1 MNAEKY
7 KITEQE
13 IEAIIKLTPQQRYAY
28 FLKRICDWEQ
38 VWTLYEDDYIVLN
51 EAKNGK
57 LYILLFPFKDF
68 AEHYATNTR
77 GMKGVSYKS
86 FEINEFLETIIKK
99 LQANNVSNAL
109 VFPVANGYGLNVSM
123 TDMVKDIQSELE
135 NYK

>member
-1 MNAEKY
+1 MKVSKQELEAVTALSPEK
-7 KITEQE
+7 
-13 IEAIIKLTPQQRYAY
+13 RYNY
-28 FLKRICDWEQ
+28 FVKRICDWEQ

-51 EAKNGK
+51 EAKNSK

-99 LQANNVSNAL
+99 LQAKNVSNAL

>member
-1 MNAEKY
+1 MKVSKQELEAVTALSPEK
-7 KITEQE
+7 
-13 IEAIIKLTPQQRYAY
+13 RYNY
-28 FLKRICDWEQ
+28 FVKRICDWEQ
-38 VWTLYEDDYIVLN
+38 VWTLYEDDCIVLN

>member
-1 MNAEKY
+1 MKVSKQELEAVTALSPEK
-7 KITEQE
+7 
-13 IEAIIKLTPQQRYAY
+13 RYNY
-28 FLKRICDWEQ
+28 FVKRICDWEQ

-77 GMKGVSYKS
+77 EMNGVSYKS
-86 FEINEFLETIIKK
+86 FELCEFLETIVKK
-99 LQANNVSNAL
+99 LQMNKVNHAL
-109 VFPVANGYGLNVSM
+109 IFPVADGYGLNVSM
-123 TDMVKDIQSELE
+123 EDMVKDIQTELE

>member
-1 MNAEKY
+1 MKVYKQELEAVTALSPEK
-7 KITEQE
+7 
-13 IEAIIKLTPQQRYAY
+13 RYNY
-28 FLKRICDWEQ
+28 FVKRICDWEQ
-38 VWTLYEDDYIVLN
+38 VWTLYEDDCIVLN

>member
-1 MNAEKY
+1 MKVS
-7 KITEQE
+7 KQE
-13 IEAIIKLTPQQRYAY
+13 LEAVTALSPEERYNY
-28 FLKRICDWEQ
+28 FVKRICDWEQ
-38 VWTLYEDDYIVLN
+38 VWTVYEDDYIVLN

-123 TDMVKDIQSELE
+123 IDIIKDIQSELE

>member
-1 MNAEKY
+1 MKVSKQELEAVTALSPEK
-7 KITEQE
+7 
-13 IEAIIKLTPQQRYAY
+13 RYNY
-28 FLKRICDWEQ
+28 FVKRICDWEQ
-38 VWTLYEDDYIVLN
+38 VWTLYEDDCIVLN

-123 TDMVKDIQSELE
+123 TDMVKDFQSELE